1 MKSSRQ
7 LCFELVRELAAFS
20 LEAATIIL
28 LYQDNLLLLA
38 TVSVETLLAVGLWHE
53 RRDVA
58 AFLGLALIGSA
69 AEAVFVHFGVWRYAN
84 PSLLGFPPWF
94 PVAFGLAGLI
104 GQRLVGTVTE
114 MWTTAPTWRADRE

>member
-1 MKSSRQ
+1 MKSSKR
-7 LCFELVRELAAFS
+7 LCFELVRELATFS
-20 LEAATIIL
+20 LEAAAIIL

-38 TVSVETLLAVGLWHE
+38 TISVETLLVVSLWHE
-53 RRDVA
+53 RRDIA
-58 AFLGLALIGSA
+58 AFLGLALVGSV

-114 MWTTAPTWRADRE
+114 MWKTAPTWRVDTE

>member
-1 MKSSRQ
+1 MKSSKR
-7 LCFELVRELAAFS
+7 LCFELVRELATFS
-20 LEAATIIL
+20 LEATAIIL

-38 TVSVETLLAVGLWHE
+38 TISVETLLVVSLWHE
-53 RRDVA
+53 RRDIA
-58 AFLGLALIGSA
+58 AFLGLALVGSV

-114 MWTTAPTWRADRE
+114 MWKTAPTWRVDTE

>member
-1 MKSSRQ
+1 MKSSKQ
-7 LCFELVRELAAFS
+7 LCFELVRELATFS
-20 LEAATIIL
+20 FEAATIIQ

-38 TVSVETLLAVGLWHE
+38 TLSVETLLVLGLWHE

-58 AFLGLALIGSA
+58 AFLGLALIGSV
-69 AEAVFVHFGVWRYAN
+69 AEAVFVHFGVWRHGN
-84 PSLLGFPPWF
+84 PSMLGFPPWF

-114 MWTTAPTWRADRE
+114 IWRTAPTWRAYRE